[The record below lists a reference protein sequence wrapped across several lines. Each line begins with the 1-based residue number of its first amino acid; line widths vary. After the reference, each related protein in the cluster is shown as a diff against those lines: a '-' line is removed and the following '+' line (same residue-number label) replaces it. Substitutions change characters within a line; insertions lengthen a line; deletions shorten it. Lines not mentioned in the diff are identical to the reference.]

1 MKLKHLCA
9 AVLTGLLTGMLA
21 PTGALATAI
30 RLEVA
35 STSVTQGSAFVVRI
49 VADIDA
55 ADEIIGFG
63 FDLSLSPGLQ
73 FLGFSAG
80 PGFADDPVY
89 LAPFSDSDGIRGASA
104 GDLFTGPPVSGLNVL
119 LGLLQMQAN
128 NLGVAS
134 IGLGADD
141 LTFNFTE
148 GLIPLSVNLTNFMPA
163 VTPLALSVVQAG
175 SGVPEPGSLACA
187 VLGLG
192 LLVRNRRQNSQRAAG
207 FRRTASIG
215 S

>member
-1 MKLKHLCA
+1 MKLKQLCA
-9 AVLTGLLTGMLA
+9 GLLAGLLVA
-21 PTGALATAI
+21 SAQATAI

-35 STSVTQGSAFVVRI
+35 SPSVTQGSAFVVRI

-63 FDLSLSPGLQ
+63 FDLSLTPGLR
-73 FLGFSAG
+73 FLGFTAG
-80 PGFADDPVY
+80 PGFADDPLY
-89 LAPFSDSDGIRGASA
+89 LAPFSDGDGIRGASA

-119 LGLLQMQAN
+119 LGLLQMQAD

-141 LTFNFTE
+141 LAFNFTE
-148 GLIPLSVNLTNFMPA
+148 GLIPLSVALSNFMPN
-163 VTPLALSVVQAG
+163 VTPLALSVVPAA

-187 VLGLG
+187 ALALA
-192 LLVRNRRQNSQRAAG
+192 LLVRSRRHSALQRA
-207 FRRTASIG
+207 R
-215 S
+215 